1 MKTNQRPIQHKVV
14 ISISLAIATLILFAC
29 VHSVRAQT
37 QSWTTPNAQGH
48 INNANSGNVGVG
60 TTTPDKRLT
69 VQGDLPFGGNLAV
82 IRTTGPNNAY
92 GLALDASGTGNN
104 NLGFM
109 RNGATRAS
117 FAWDNSRNFLGFIN
131 TLYSP
136 NDFTMRLNSDGSFT
150 YNEGVTGA
158 ERFRIT
164 AAGNVGIGTTT
175 PAFKLDVAGEIR
187 SSSGGFRFPDGTVQ
201 TTAAVS
207 GGGGSSPWL
216 LSGTSIYYN
225 GGNVGIGTQSPGS
238 KLDVLGTIRA
248 GSANTNIGNL
258 QIYGSTYSGFWREGA
273 DYSLLTDG
281 TSTLLNAP
289 VGSGNLYFR
298 SGNVDRMVLHGSS
311 GNLGIGTATPAST
324 LQLGGNTATITLGAQ
339 ATEAGPYKI
348 TVVGSSSNTPS
359 TKGTA
364 HGRNLVVEAGTS
376 DDFAN
381 VTGGDL
387 YLRPGIPRAP
397 ATQYGNVLLADQ
409 GGNVGIGT
417 ASPTAK
423 LQVVGQIRA
432 TDSSGN
438 GLRTFDDGT
447 STYFMAL
454 TSTDMGR
461 NLTVKSQNL
470 FFHTGTT
477 YSEKMRIDQNG
488 NVGIGTSSPTS
499 KLDVAGEIRAGGGIR
514 FADGTVQTTA
524 NQSGGG
530 GGVTSAA
537 NISAGQFGQ
546 NTGGGNY
553 TFSGNLTVNGTV
565 HAKYQDLAE
574 WVPAE
579 NVLPAGTVVI
589 LSINQSNH
597 VTASGQAY
605 DTRVAGVISETPGL
619 ALGEGGPGKVL
630 VATTG
635 RVRVKVDASRGPIA
649 IGDLLVTSDI
659 PGVAMKSE
667 PLNVGGAA
675 IHRPGT
681 LIGKALEPLAKG
693 KGEILV
699 LLSLQ

>member
-1 MKTNQRPIQHKVV
+1 MKINQRHIQYRVLTSTM
-14 ISISLAIATLILFAC
+14 IAIAAIALLAN
-29 VHSVRAQT
+29 SRNASAQT
-37 QSWTTPNAQGH
+37 QPWTNANAQGN
-48 INNANSGNVGVG
+48 INNTNSGNVGIG
-60 TTTPDKRLT
+60 TSNPDKRFT

-82 IRTTGPNNAY
+82 IRTTGANNAY
-92 GLALDASGTGNN
+92 GLALDASGSGNN

-109 RNGATRAS
+109 RNGATKAS
-117 FAWDNSRNFLGFIN
+117 FAWDNSRSFLGFVN
-131 TLYSP
+131 VLYSP

-164 AAGNVGIGTTT
+164 AAGNVGIGTQN
-175 PAFKLDVAGEIR
+175 PA
-187 SSSGGFRFPDGTVQ
+187 
-201 TTAAVS
+201 
-207 GGGGSSPWL
+207 
-216 LSGTSIYYN
+216 
-225 GGNVGIGTQSPGS
+225 
-238 KLDVLGTIRA
+238 
-248 GSANTNIGNL
+248 
-258 QIYGSTYSGFWREGA
+258 
-273 DYSLLTDG
+273 
-281 TSTLLNAP
+281 
-289 VGSGNLYFR
+289 
-298 SGNVDRMVLHGSS
+298 
-311 GNLGIGTATPAST
+311 
-324 LQLGGNTATITLGAQ
+324 
-339 ATEAGPYKI
+339 
-348 TVVGSSSNTPS
+348 
-359 TKGTA
+359 
-364 HGRNLVVEAGTS
+364 
-376 DDFAN
+376 
-381 VTGGDL
+381 
-387 YLRPGIPRAP
+387 
-397 ATQYGNVLLADQ
+397 
-409 GGNVGIGT
+409 
-417 ASPTAK
+417 AK
-423 LQVVGQIRA
+423 LQVAGGQIRA
-432 TDSSGN
+432 TDNSGN
-438 GLRTFDDGT
+438 GVRMSDDGT
-447 STYFMAL
+447 GAFFMAL
-454 TSTDMGR
+454 TSSDMAR

-470 FFHTGTT
+470 FFHTGLS

-488 NVGIGTSSPTS
+488 NVGIGTSSPAS

-524 NQSGGG
+524 NQSGTGG

-553 TFSGNLTVNGTV
+553 TFSGNVTVNGIIN
-565 HAKYQDLAE
+565 AKYQDLAE

-579 NVLPAGTVVI
+579 DVLPAGTVVI
-589 LSINQSNH
+589 LSATQSNH
-597 VTASGQAY
+597 VKASGQAY
-605 DTRVAGVISETPGL
+605 DTRVAGVISEKPGL